1 MGAQPTKPER
11 EEADE
16 LRKNVPQACS
26 EAADAILEADVLLLA
41 TGAGWSA
48 ESGLAV
54 YRDIANVKAYAE
66 RDLTY
71 RELCVPSWLRDEPE
85 LFWGFW
91 GLCFNDY
98 RQTRPHDGYGLV
110 KAWRDAMFSSSDVAE
125 VIGLRVAEQEKQTS
139 LEDLKNEEEAW
150 SNDHVTPPGAFFSYT
165 SNVDAHF
172 YDVLDAGEI
181 RECHGNVELY
191 QCGGRRVVVEDEEE
205 GEKVLYMSKK
215 CSRSVW
221 RAPSDLTPY
230 AVSTDTM
237 LAEDGARALSLA
249 AKTDQLD
256 KATIGHTG
264 GTERD
269 PTTTLQHMPPPLND
283 RSETFDKNWPVCPR
297 CGGRARPAI
306 LMFEDNDWV
315 DSAVQDRR
323 YREWT
328 AAVRW
333 LATET
338 RSASNPLRVV
348 ILEVGAG
355 GNVTTV
361 RHESEHV
368 FRNVD
373 AVATTLIRVNPELP
387 LPDNDVDKLAAG
399 RVRVLSVMTGGLD
412 AVRRIDACL
421 RERRPDLFDESPI
434 PPDEAY
440 TPLAGYEA
448 IGEELGDIRL
458 DE

>member
-1 MGAQPTKPER
+1 
-11 EEADE
+11 
-16 LRKNVPQACS
+16 
-26 EAADAILEADVLLLA
+26 
-41 TGAGWSA
+41 
-48 ESGLAV
+48 
-54 YRDIANVKAYAE
+54 
-66 RDLTY
+66 
-71 RELCVPSWLRDEPE
+71 
-85 LFWGFW
+85 
-91 GLCFNDY
+91 
-98 RQTRPHDGYGLV
+98 
-110 KAWRDAMFSSSDVAE
+110 
-125 VIGLRVAEQEKQTS
+125 
-139 LEDLKNEEEAW
+139 
-150 SNDHVTPPGAFFSYT
+150 
-165 SNVDAHF
+165 
-172 YDVLDAGEI
+172 
-181 RECHGNVELY
+181 
-191 QCGGRRVVVEDEEE
+191 
-205 GEKVLYMSKK
+205 
-215 CSRSVW
+215 
-221 RAPSDLTPY
+221 
-230 AVSTDTM
+230 
-237 LAEDGARALSLA
+237 
-249 AKTDQLD
+249 
-256 KATIGHTG
+256 
-264 GTERD
+264 
-269 PTTTLQHMPPPLND
+269 MPPPLHD

-315 DSAVQDRR
+315 DSALQDRR

-399 RVRVLSVMTGGLD
+399 RVRVLSVMAGGLD

-421 RERRPDLFDESPI
+421 RERRPDLFDEALI